1 MGGILGGLLGGLI
14 GPLGL
19 DGASVQAAH
28 GASSASPQG
37 GPSRTEPSGK
47 HGLRGILNK
56 IMGGLMG
63 PPSSGMPIPIA
74 DSRVG
79 TEEQITEETKPDG
92 RICRTTLVITR
103 GKVEKNITQ
112 CSSPRRLQLEE
123 DDLWLLGGVFLERY
137 VVTFDFDH
145 ERIGFAEPEGGTNVA
160 PVNLYSLD
168 AKAARVAAA
177 SPNVA
182 SKGRAATALAL
193 AACGC
198 AVLLGLHSWRAH
210 RRPSMRGES
219 LPSNDALF
227 TREVIDEARK
237 MEAAE

>member
-92 RICRTTLVITR
+92 RIRRTTLVITG

-112 CSSPRRLQLEE
+112 CSSPRRLQVEE
-123 DDLWLLGGVFLERY
+123 DDLWVLGGVFLERF

-145 ERIGFAEPEGGTNVA
+145 ERIGFAEPEGGAKAV
-160 PVNLYSLD
+160 PLKPYRLD
-168 AKAARVAAA
+168 AEGARVATAGPA
-177 SPNVA
+177 VT
-182 SKGRAATALAL
+182 SKRRIATALSL

-198 AVLLGLHSWRAH
+198 VVLLGLQS
-210 RRPSMRGES
+210 
-219 LPSNDALF
+219 
-227 TREVIDEARK
+227 
-237 MEAAE
+237 